1 MAAAT
6 ARTGRARLNANRT
19 AGCEACPTCPLSL
32 LLWRMCSLASVD
44 ACLRAGDGGGSHC
57 WRHNN
62 GRLTSGQLEL
72 PGEMRE
78 VEEGDQVPRAYA
90 EPR

>member
-1 MAAAT
+1 MASA
-6 ARTGRARLNANRT
+6 
-19 AGCEACPTCPLSL
+19 
-32 LLWRMCSLASVD
+32 D

-62 GRLTSGQLEL
+62 GRLTSGQLGL